1 MSWLRS
7 DMLNSPLPIVA
18 EKVEAQAVG
27 VEVNPVE
34 QHLFKAEK
42 PIGFDEALEDG
53 ILDSLSMAF
62 T

>member
-42 PIGFDEALEDG
+42 TDRVR
-53 ILDSLSMAF
+53 
-62 T
+62 